1 MTKHLA
7 ALRKMFQGLAIAAL
21 IGLTMAPA
29 LSFAQAAQPTLPAA
43 DMQAIKD
50 FNLTEDVLNRIAA
63 ATKEA
68 RQLGIRSQA
77 APDPSKVH
85 NLDDLA
91 NQAIA
96 SDPRIGDLIK
106 KHGFTPRD
114 FMIANIALVNA
125 ILVVQSRS
133 NPDMAKSIDQSK
145 VNMNNVVFVE
155 KHQEQIQAMMQ
166 PN

>member
-1 MTKHLA
+1 MTKHWPVI
-7 ALRKMFQGLAIAAL
+7 RKTCHRLAIAAL
-21 IGLTMAPA
+21 VWLAMAPA
-29 LSFAQAAQPTLPAA
+29 LSLAQANGPSLP
-43 DMQAIKD
+43 DSDKQAIKD
-50 FNLTEDVLNRIAA
+50 YNLNEDVLNRLAA

-68 RQLGIRSQA
+68 RQLGIKPQA
-77 APDPSKVH
+77 APDGSKVH

-96 SDPRIGDLIK
+96 SDPKIGPLIQK
-106 KHGFTPRD
+106 YKFTPRE

-125 ILVVQSRS
+125 IIVVQSRS

-155 KHQEQIQAMMQ
+155 AHQQQIQGMMQ
-166 PN
+166 Q